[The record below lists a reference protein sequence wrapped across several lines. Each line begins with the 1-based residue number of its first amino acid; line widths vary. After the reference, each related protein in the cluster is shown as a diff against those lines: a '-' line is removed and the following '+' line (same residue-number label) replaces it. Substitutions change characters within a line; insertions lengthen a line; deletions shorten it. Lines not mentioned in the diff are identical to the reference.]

1 MTALASVVVPA
12 HNEQAVL
19 GRLLA
24 CLLAGAEPGELEVVV
39 VANGCTDGTAEVARS
54 HGPDVR
60 VFETAIPSKGA
71 ALRLGD
77 EHALT
82 FPRLYVDADVEL
94 ETGDVRRLCTAF
106 DEPGVLAAAPDRRLD
121 LAGRS
126 RAVRWYH
133 EIWARLPEVRQG
145 LFGRGVLA
153 VTEEGYERIAALP
166 PVMADDL
173 AISLAFAREERAVV
187 ADAGVVV
194 RPPRTWP
201 DLIRRRIRVETG
213 TSQLEHDNVVPGATA
228 RTGVRDLLG
237 IVRAEPRLVPALAVF
252 LATAM
257 IARLGAHRAKRS
269 GDFSTW
275 LRDDSSRRD

>member
-126 RAVRWYH
+126 RPVRWYH
-133 EIWARLPEVRQG
+133 E
-145 LFGRGVLA
+145 
-153 VTEEGYERIAALP
+153 T
-166 PVMADDL
+166 
-173 AISLAFAREERAVV
+173 
-187 ADAGVVV
+187 
-194 RPPRTWP
+194 
-201 DLIRRRIRVETG
+201 
-213 TSQLEHDNVVPGATA
+213 
-228 RTGVRDLLG
+228 
-237 IVRAEPRLVPALAVF
+237 
-252 LATAM
+252 
-257 IARLGAHRAKRS
+257 
-269 GDFSTW
+269 
-275 LRDDSSRRD
+275 